1 MGQIQFTVAYT
12 AILDK
17 ETKVKLKKREN
28 RTFLSALMSNI
39 QS

>member
-17 ETKVKLKKREN
+17 ETKVKLKKKE
-28 RTFLSALMSNI
+28 RTELF
-39 QS
+39 